1 MIDLSFSLP
10 PSLLFPPHS
19 SLFSFSFLLPLQHH
33 LFPSH
38 SSPFFTHFSVSPHTG
53 VVGIL
58 KASEV
63 NTCAD
68 TNATDCVLLID
79 VTTDISAGG
88 QDTTGQA
95 GRTLE
100 WVWWLLG
107 SSGCG
112 VVFSLVCMCALW
124 VLIEVIR
131 KFQIIEKDEKDSGK
145 RER

>member
-1 MIDLSFSLP
+1 M
-10 PSLLFPPHS
+10 
-19 SLFSFSFLLPLQHH
+19 
-33 LFPSH
+33 
-38 SSPFFTHFSVSPHTG
+38 
-53 VVGIL
+53 VGIL
-58 KASEV
+58 QASEV